1 MAVVGIDLGT
11 TNTVVAAVRDGRA
24 AALKDRLGR
33 ALLPSVVSFPPK
45 GEPKIGYEGKHRRTL
60 DPENT
65 VFSIKRLIGR
75 SWDSEHVQTAKG
87 RFPFELREGPGK
99 ATLVR
104 VQGEDHTLPEIS
116 ALVLTEARRIAEERL
131 GQAVTDCVLT
141 VPANFNDLQ
150 RAATKVA
157 GRVAGLQ
164 VGRILNEPTAAALAY
179 GFGKKGRE
187 RIVVYDFGGG
197 TFDVTLLDLSENVFE
212 VLSTAGDTFLGGD
225 DLDHAIVLR
234 MGEELLKKHRVDMSA
249 DTLVREQLRAA
260 AEKIKM
266 DLSTRSMS
274 KVTIEE
280 IGFAGGKAVN
290 FDFSMRRSEFEAL
303 AEPFIERTLKV
314 CQEALDV
321 AGIGTKELGEI
332 LLVGGSTRIPL
343 VRRRLS
349 SFFGKMPQA
358 RINPDEVVAIGAAI
372 QAAALESKQ
381 AGGSIPGPPM
391 PGSIRPGSVKSPLPS
406 APEGPTQA
414 ATTGTTKLGLASAP
428 ATFGEARQAPPRPKQ
443 ETLSGV
449 GAEPAG
455 VHVRQR
461 PRTLLG
467 LGDDPLGGPDP
478 DAPRTMTGIGQPPTP
493 EELARF
499 AGLPDVKDDADD
511 GPTGRIALSNFDDVT
526 SVIRMPDQ
534 IAKLQDRE
542 AAAREVEEPAFFP
555 SASAEPADEF
565 PGVEEGSVSFDL
577 AELEA
582 SAAAAAEADLPVVQA
597 PGVPVPLDQ
606 IQEVSGLLEI
616 PEDDEAADLPVVA
629 TPAPAP
635 PAAPGPKLPAQFATP
650 YARLNKTMLG
660 TGPAGPD
667 LPSPAARGTGAGLPA
682 KAGAGLPAKTMVGLP
697 QVAPAGL
704 PQTGG
709 VGLPV
714 PAARPERGIGLPSVR
729 PDPAPAPRAGAA
741 TPALRSESGE
751 HRLGLAGTQV
761 LPAAGVGSMAD
772 PDSLESTAV
781 TGTRSSSVDPGE
793 LATGALADADQDEDT
808 GILGSMTPIERQQ
821 SGLPPPRARAP
832 SIDESIEDALISQP
846 PPSGVPVPA
855 ALHGGAMAKTMLGSV
870 PPMAPM
876 APVRPPLLIDVTP
889 LALGVETSGGYVDTL
904 IERNSPIPCER
915 TRTFTTARDHQ
926 QIVRVRVSQGD
937 AARFAD
943 NTVLG
948 EVELGGLEPAPRGS
962 IRIDVTFSLDESG
975 SLAVSARHQRT
986 GAVAN
991 AVLRLIGIGER

>member
-45 GEPKIGYEGKHRRTL
+45 GEPKIGYEAKHRRTL

-75 SWDSEHVQTAKG
+75 SWDSDHVQTARE

-116 ALVLTEARRIAEERL
+116 ALVLTEARKIAEERL

-187 RIVVYDFGGG
+187 RIAVYDFGGG

-225 DLDHAIVLR
+225 DLDYAIVLR
-234 MGEELLKKHRVDMSA
+234 MGEELMKKHRIDMGA

-274 KVTIEE
+274 KVSIEE
-280 IGFAGGKAVN
+280 IGFAAGKAVN

-321 AGIGTKELGEI
+321 AGVAGKELGEI

-372 QAAALESKQ
+372 QAAALESKLS
-381 AGGSIPGPPM
+381 GGSVPGPPM
-391 PGSIRPGSVKSPLPS
+391 PGSMRPGTVRSPLP
-406 APEGPTQA
+406 APDLDSP
-414 ATTGTTKLGLASAP
+414 TTGTTKLGLASAP
-428 ATFGEARQAPPRPKQ
+428 ATLGDMRPPRQKQ
-443 ETLSGV
+443 QTLSGV
-449 GAEPAG
+449 GAQPG
-455 VHVRQR
+455 NVHLRQR
-461 PRTLLG
+461 PKTLLG
-467 LGDDPLGGPDP
+467 LGGEAGGETEDDSSEGST
-478 DAPRTMTGIGQPPTP
+478 PRTMTGIGQPPTP

-499 AGLPDVKDDADD
+499 AGLSESTGDDADD
-511 GPTGRIALSNFDDVT
+511 GPTGRIALSSFDDVT
-526 SVIRMPDQ
+526 SIIRMPDQ
-534 IAKLQDRE
+534 VAKLQDRE
-542 AAAREVEEPAFFP
+542 ALAREGEQARGASRVTAGNADSP
-555 SASAEPADEF
+555 SAT
-565 PGVEEGSVSFDL
+565 EEGSVSFDL

-582 SAAAAAEADLPVVQA
+582 SAAAGLDADLPVVQV
-597 PGVPVPLDQ
+597 PGVPVDLDQ
-606 IQEVSGLLEI
+606 ITEVSGLLEI
-616 PEDDEAADLPVVA
+616 PEDDDGEADLPVVA
-629 TPAPAP
+629 SQPPLPPPAPKP
-635 PAAPGPKLPAQFATP
+635 PNQFAAPF
-650 YARLNKTMLG
+650 ARLNKTMLG

-667 LPSPAARGTGAGLPA
+667 LPIAVARGPGPSLPARASAPLPERPAAGLPDRA
-682 KAGAGLPAKTMVGLP
+682 AGFPS
-697 QVAPAGL
+697 APAAFPGA
-704 PQTGG
+704 
-709 VGLPV
+709 
-714 PAARPERGIGLPSVR
+714 PAALPG
-729 PDPAPAPRAGAA
+729 ARAGVPGSSPSGRST
-741 TPALRSESGE
+741 TPSLQSESGE
-751 HRLGLAGTQV
+751 LRLGLAGTQV
-761 LPAAGVGSMAD
+761 FPGTASMTGTA
-772 PDSLESTAV
+772 SLESTAV
-781 TGTRSSSVDPGE
+781 TGTRSSSMDPGE
-793 LATGALADADQDEDT
+793 LSDDHLLDADQHDDT
-808 GILGSMTPIERQQ
+808 GILGSLVPVEGDST
-821 SGLPPPRARAP
+821 GLPPARQRAP
-832 SIDESIEDALISQP
+832 SIDESIDDALVR
-846 PPSGVPVPA
+846 PSSAP
-855 ALHGGAMAKTMLGSV
+855 LAKTMLGSV
-870 PPMAPM
+870 PAP
-876 APVRPPLLIDVTP
+876 ARPPLLIDVTP

-904 IERNSPIPCER
+904 IERNSPIPCAR
-915 TRTFTTARDHQ
+915 TRTFTTARDQ
-926 QIVRVRVSQGD
+926 QQVVRVRVSQGD
-937 AARFAD
+937 APRFAD

-948 EVELGGLEPAPRGS
+948 EVELAGIEPRPRGS
-962 IRIDVTFSLDESG
+962 VRIDVTFSLDESG
-975 SLAVSARHQRT
+975 SLAVSARHQTT
-986 GAVAN
+986 GAIAN
-991 AVLRLIGIGER
+991 ATLRLIGIGER